1 MFLLKPKKKFI
12 IKHIVLFFLVLLNLI
27 NYSYSKVTTEELNN
41 IVNKLNYLYGTYINV
56 QIYPTNLGAMAT
68 GQKIVFIDP
77 SFVENES
84 YEAIFGVL
92 AHEWA
97 HEVLNHIPQVFMYQ
111 WMSGMNTYATNVYN
125 QQKELEADYYAGRAL
140 KMANLPLQPF
150 LDLLIRF
157 NSSMDFT
164 HPYLRSHPSTPERI
178 NAATMGYNSI

>member
-1 MFLLKPKKKFI
+1 MSKIKFI
-12 IKHIVLFFLVLLNLI
+12 LSFFYRFFIVFLLFFLI
-27 NYSYSKVTTEELNN
+27 SKNYSYSKVTNEQLND
-41 IVNKLNYLYGTYINV
+41 IANKLNYLYGIYITV

-77 SFVENES
+77 SFIENES

-111 WMSGMNTYATNVYN
+111 WMSGNNVFATNVYN

-140 KMANLPLQPF
+140 KMANLPLEPF

-164 HPYLRSHPSTPERI
+164 HPYLRSHPSTEERV

>member
-1 MFLLKPKKKFI
+1 MKSRVLKFIKFYLIFLISILLLKGK
-12 IKHIVLFFLVLLNLI
+12 
-27 NYSYSKVTTEELNN
+27 SYSKVTQDQLNN
-41 IVNKLNYLYGTYINV
+41 IVNKLNYLYGTYITV

-68 GQKIVFIDP
+68 GQKLVFIDP
-77 SFVENES
+77 SFIENET

-111 WMSGMNTYATNVYN
+111 WMSGNNVYSTNIYN

-164 HPYLRSHPSTPERI
+164 HPYLRSHPSTPERV
-178 NAATMGYNSI
+178 NSATMGYNSI